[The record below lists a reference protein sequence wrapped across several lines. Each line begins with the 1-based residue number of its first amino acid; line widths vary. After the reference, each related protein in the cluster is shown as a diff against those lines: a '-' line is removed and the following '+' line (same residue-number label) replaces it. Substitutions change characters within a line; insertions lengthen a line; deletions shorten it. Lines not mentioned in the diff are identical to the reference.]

1 MHSQVRD
8 LWIMGK
14 TTFEIAC
21 ELEVDLERV
30 NDVVEDLEC
39 GYLEDSNEG

>member
-1 MHSQVRD
+1 MDGQIRK
-8 LWIMGK
+8 LWAMGR

-21 ELEVDLERV
+21 ELEVDLEKV

-39 GYLEDSNEG
+39 GYLEESDD

>member
-1 MHSQVRD
+1 MDSQVRN

-14 TTFEIAC
+14 TTLEIAS
-21 ELEVDLERV
+21 ELEMDLERV